1 MARKVA
7 ETYLYLDVL
16 LHLLLERV
24 LTPTSL
30 ILILLFFAEPT
41 PPTGVMFEIT
51 GIDTAVVSWAAS
63 QSMCDGVIG
72 NYSVRYQLSN
82 DFGATVYTNE
92 TSITLRGLIPNAEYS
107 VFVAAI
113 NSRGDVSLFSGETS
127 FAVSM
132 STANP
137 SGCSQGM
144 YVQNNR
150 TIVGEM

>member
-1 MARKVA
+1 
-7 ETYLYLDVL
+7 
-16 LHLLLERV
+16 
-24 LTPTSL
+24 
-30 ILILLFFAEPT
+30 
-41 PPTGVMFEIT
+41 MFEIT
-51 GIDTAVVSWAAS
+51 GVDTAVVSWTAS

-107 VFVAAI
+107 VFVAAV

-144 YVQNNR
+144 YVLYSC
-150 TIVGEM
+150 TIIYTYDLLHDDCHLCLSFVGCTYLCQ